1 MTIFPVFMVFWFYIT
16 SILLWETETDFRRS
30 WKKTLNILQNSWEI
44 TCHGGLNLEFLQ
56 KKSSLV
62 SFYLDFVKYF
72 KTVAL

>member
-1 MTIFPVFMVFWFYIT
+1 M
-16 SILLWETETDFRRS
+16 E
-30 WKKTLNILQNSWEI
+30 KNIENLQNSWEI